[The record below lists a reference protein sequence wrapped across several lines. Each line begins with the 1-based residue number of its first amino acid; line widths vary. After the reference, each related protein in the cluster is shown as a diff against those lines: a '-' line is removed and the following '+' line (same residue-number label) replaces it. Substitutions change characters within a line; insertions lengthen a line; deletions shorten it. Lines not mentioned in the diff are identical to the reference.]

1 MDRDYGGCGGR
12 VCAIGKPS
20 NGSLQLRCNLEAAL
34 HSLQTTFPSTLSPP
48 LDLNRSDRNI
58 LTPWFL
64 FQSAAAFHTDPASHN
79 GQIRINSFAN
89 RFDRVVTLPCS
100 AASPPKLLP
109 GLATRLRALA
119 TRQTLF
125 TASFSSRFGE
135 AETAFAESLD

>member
-1 MDRDYGGCGGR
+1 MDRDYGGSGGR

-48 LDLNRSDRNI
+48 LDFNI
-58 LTPWFL
+58 LAPWFL
-64 FQSAAAFHTDPASHN
+64 FQYAAFHTDPSSHN

-135 AETAFAESLD
+135 TAAAFAESLD

>member
-48 LDLNRSDRNI
+48 LDFNRSDRNI
-58 LTPWFL
+58 LAPWFL
-64 FQSAAAFHTDPASHN
+64 FQSAAFHTDPASHN
-79 GQIRINSFAN
+79 GQIRINSLAN
-89 RFDRVVTLPCS
+89 RFDRVVTLLCS

-119 TRQTLF
+119 TDRHYLL
-125 TASFSSRFGE
+125 RH
-135 AETAFAESLD
+135 SLPDSEKLKLLLHLQRV

>member
-1 MDRDYGGCGGR
+1 MWTETMEDLEDACVPLASLPTGASSSDVTWRLPC
-12 VCAIGKPS
+12 IPS
-20 NGSLQLRCNLEAAL
+20 KQHFLPLYLLRWTLISLLLGFSFNLL
-34 HSLQTTFPSTLSPP
+34 LF
-48 LDLNRSDRNI
+48 I
-58 LTPWFL
+58 LM
-64 FQSAAAFHTDPASHN
+64 HTSHN
-79 GQIRINSFAN
+79 GQIRINSLAN
-89 RFDRVVTLPCS
+89 RFDRVVTLLCS

>member
-48 LDLNRSDRNI
+48 LDFNI
-58 LTPWFL
+58 LAPWFL
-64 FQSAAAFHTDPASHN
+64 FQYAVFHTDAAAHN
-79 GQIRINSFAN
+79 GQIRINSY
-89 RFDRVVTLPCS
+89 RFERVVTLLCS

-119 TRQTLF
+119 TDRHYLL
-125 TASFSSRFGE
+125 RH
-135 AETAFAESLD
+135 SLPDSEKLKLLLHLPRV